1 MTEAEIAYWQNCE
14 PDEEDI
20 QFMRKLLDS
29 PKQGWGIPCNHT
41 LYLFDRTRKAL
52 VLVEGCMD
60 GLFYR
65 NQKVLALLG
74 WTIEVSPEV
83 YGVAA
88 GAGKAQSTNLALDAM
103 FEDAITQA
111 YQ

>member
-1 MTEAEIAYWQNCE
+1 
-14 PDEEDI
+14 
-20 QFMRKLLDS
+20 
-29 PKQGWGIPCNHT
+29 
-41 LYLFDRTRKAL
+41 
-52 VLVEGCMD
+52 MD